1 MIPKTASFGRG
12 LRNVMTEVSAALGR
26 WRSWCA
32 EASGLKRGLLAMGF
46 GAVAVFALPPVHF
59 LPALIPAFVGLA
71 WLVESSR
78 SWKGACAVGWWFGF
92 GYFCVGLYWIANALL
107 TKPDEFGALIPVA
120 IGGLS
125 ALLAGFTAIA
135 AGLASLSRGRGVSL
149 VLALAGGWAIAEW
162 LRSFVLT
169 GFPWNLIAS
178 VWAESDP
185 MLQMLAGVG
194 PYGLGLLTVAVA
206 GMPAVLVG
214 CRGRMR
220 NAILAMGIAFACAAV
235 VWIGGAARLGLAGP
249 PQFVDGIRLRLVQ
262 PNIEQ
267 TLKWQ
272 PELRYR
278 HVLDQMRLGAVPAS
292 KPPTHIIWP
301 EVAAPLVLDDH
312 PDVMSAIGA
321 ATPEGG
327 LTLLG
332 ALRRSQSGVLP
343 QLWNSLWAIDAAGR
357 TLKSYDKAHLV
368 PFGEYVPFRE
378 IIGLANV
385 TGGNIDFTPGPGRR
399 TLRLPAT
406 PPVSPLICYE
416 VIFPRSV
423 VDDADRPG
431 WILNI
436 TNDGWYGYSAGPY
449 QHFMAAR
456 MRAIEEGIPLVRVAN
471 TGISGI
477 IDPYGR
483 ITKQLGLEM
492 RGVIDGQLP
501 RSLPEKTIY
510 ARIGNEAVLALAVA
524 LVLWPR
530 ARAQKLDV

>member
-1 MIPKTASFGRG
+1 MISKTAAVGRG
-12 LRNVMTEVSAALGR
+12 LRTVASGLGATLGR
-26 WRSWCA
+26 WRHWCA
-32 EASGLKRGLLAMGF
+32 ETSGFKRGLLAMGF

-59 LPALIPAFVGLA
+59 LPALIPAFVGLV
-71 WLVESSR
+71 WLVDSSR
-78 SWKGACAVGWWFGF
+78 GWRGACGVGWWFGF
-92 GYFCVGLYWIANALL
+92 GYFCAGLYWIANALL
-107 TKPDEFGALIPVA
+107 TKPEEFGALIPVA

-135 AGLASLSRGRGVSL
+135 AGLASLSRARGISF

-178 VWAESDP
+178 VWAEADP
-185 MLQMLAGVG
+185 MLQVLAVVG

-206 GMPAVLVG
+206 GMPAILVDYRGKMRHAVLAV
-214 CRGRMR
+214 
-220 NAILAMGIAFACAAV
+220 GIAFTGAAV
-235 VWIGGAARLGLAGP
+235 VWVGGTVRLGIAGP
-249 PQFVDGIRLRLVQ
+249 PRFVDDIRLRLVQ

-267 TLKWQ
+267 TLKWR

-278 HVLDQMRLGAVPAS
+278 HILDQVRLGATPTS
-292 KPPTHIIWP
+292 IPPTHIIWS

-312 PDVMSAIGA
+312 PDVVSAIGA

-332 ALRRSQSGVLP
+332 ALRRSGSGEP
-343 QLWNSLWAIDAAGR
+343 TRLWNSLWAIDAAGR
-357 TLKSYDKAHLV
+357 PLMTYDKAHLV

-378 IIGLANV
+378 IIGIANV
-385 TGGNIDFTPGPGRR
+385 TGGNTDFTPGPGRR

-423 VDDADRPG
+423 VDDAERPG

-436 TNDGWYGYSAGPY
+436 TNDAWYGYSAGPY
-449 QHFMAAR
+449 QHFVAAR
-456 MRAIEEGIPLVRVAN
+456 MRAVEEGMPLVRVAN

-483 ITKQLGLEM
+483 VTKQLGLEV
-492 RGVIDGQLP
+492 RGVIDGPLP
-501 RSLPEKTIY
+501 LSIPEKTIY
-510 ARIGNEAVLALAVA
+510 ARIGNGVVLALAVA

-530 ARAQKLDV
+530 VRSRKVDV